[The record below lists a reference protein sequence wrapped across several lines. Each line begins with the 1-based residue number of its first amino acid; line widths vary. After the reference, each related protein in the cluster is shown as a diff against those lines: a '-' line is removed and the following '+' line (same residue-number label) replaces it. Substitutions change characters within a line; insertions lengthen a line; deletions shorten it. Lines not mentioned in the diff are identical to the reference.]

1 MKELIRF
8 KDVIKLLMGLNDLI
22 KDLIEEK
29 NYVWRPH
36 SSWFEIIERSGTQL
50 NLERLIGAKKLVGR
64 TLKFEN

>member
-1 MKELIRF
+1 LKELIRF

-36 SSWFEIIERSGTQL
+36 SS
-50 NLERLIGAKKLVGR
+50 
-64 TLKFEN
+64 

>member
-1 MKELIRF
+1 
-8 KDVIKLLMGLNDLI
+8 MGLNDLI

-50 NLERLIGAKKLVGR
+50 NLERLIGAVKELVER